1 MNSKLNRK
9 RAAESETKDSD
20 SETPQPTK
28 DKKQK
33 AAKKKSPK
41 KVTFLKYGFLFI
53 TLIDRTNYK
62 FITNKDFMQ
71 MNKRK

>member
-1 MNSKLNRK
+1 MMCIAQDKHHKMNSKLNRK

-41 KVTFLKYGFLFI
+41 KVTFFKIWISFYH
-53 TLIDRTNYK
+53 TYR
-62 FITNKDFMQ
+62 
-71 MNKRK
+71 